1 MNPPLLSLTAANT
14 NRLAIPGIISCNE
27 ITSRYGL
34 TLSQSEAEEL
44 VETRANALCSNG
56 RIELAG
62 GIINRLV
69 LKFCDSPFL
78 SQFNYAATL
87 NELIETFYYFKNET
101 LDEVDDEELLT
112 LMKQYFDNS
121 CQGSVELLQNRE
133 LELLAHNIRYQTN
146 TGRELTTTGTAYF
159 DEEEYDE

>member
-14 NRLAIPGIISCNE
+14 NRLAIPEIISCNE